1 MLPSAVAP
9 GDPNFRFYQR
19 QRRVNWAGCGVVALF
34 CLALVFYVYVRVT
47 RTLGLGRFTGYGV
60 FVLLVRARRCCTAFV
75 CHSVTQHKV

>member
-1 MLPSAVAP
+1 MRPSAVAP

-60 FVLLVRARRCCTAFV
+60 FVLLVRARRRCTAFI
-75 CHSVTQHKV
+75 CHL